1 MQGGWRAVLNSEKAA
16 PSFRTYALMAL
27 TVGVIAMVTTAFVL
41 TDASG
46 NNGSSS
52 ASTTSSVAGTTTAA
66 NPILGIK
73 LVLSVSPVQGQEGT
87 SFEVNATVWNTLS
100 RPNNVTGVN
109 DYNGVQVNP
118 LCNTGP
124 VIFEVLQGYYTVANF
139 TAGTVLGIHGVQN
152 MMCTVPTS
160 ALGYY
165 VFQPNGDIFSGPL
178 PQEQGS
184 PKNSTAAITTRSAT
198 TADSLVDIYSGGLA
212 SPEPFPA
219 GTYTVVAADNWG
231 QLAAIHFTVTG

>member
-1 MQGGWRAVLNSEKAA
+1 
-16 PSFRTYALMAL
+16 MAL
-27 TVGVIAMVTTAFVL
+27 TVGVIATLTTAFVL
-41 TDASG
+41 TDTS
-46 NNGSSS
+46 GSSS
-52 ASTTSSVAGTTTAA
+52 SSSSSTTSSVVGTTTAE
-66 NPILGIK
+66 NPGLGIQ
-73 LVLSVSPVQGQEGT
+73 LVLSVTTIQGPQTT

-124 VIFEVLQGYYTVANF
+124 VTFEVLQGYYTIANF
-139 TAGTVLGIHGVQN
+139 TAGTVLSIHGVQN
-152 MMCTVPTS
+152 MMCVVPVS

-165 VFQPNGDIFSGPL
+165 IFQPNSDVFSGPL
-178 PQEQGS
+178 ALEQGIS
-184 PKNSTAAITTRSAT
+184 QNNSTAAMTTRSAT
-198 TADSLVDIYSGGLA
+198 VADSLVDIYSGGLA

-231 QLAAIHFTVTG
+231 QLAAVHFAVTG